1 MFFVIDCYLN
11 VLCFR
16 RNVHYSHVFNNT
28 IRFIN
33 DNLLQPAYQPLP
45 TLSYPSAQPPVPM
58 PLFNP
63 VGHLITAF
71 YRRFSWLMFYGV
83 HSGNHRGFYLAYKI

>member
-1 MFFVIDCYLN
+1 MFLVIDCYLN

-16 RNVHYSHVFNNT
+16 RNVHYSNVFNNT

-33 DNLLQPAYQPLP
+33 DNLLQPPYQPP
-45 TLSYPSAQPPVPM
+45 ATLSYPSAQPPVST

-63 VGHLITAF
+63 VGHLVTAF
-71 YRRFSWLMFYGV
+71 YRRV
-83 HSGNHRGFYLAYKI
+83 